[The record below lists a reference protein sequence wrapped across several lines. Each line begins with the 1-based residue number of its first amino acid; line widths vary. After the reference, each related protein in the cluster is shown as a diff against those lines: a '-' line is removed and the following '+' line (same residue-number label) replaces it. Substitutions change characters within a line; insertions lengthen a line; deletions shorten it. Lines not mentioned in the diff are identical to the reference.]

1 MSKLFELKNTYLS
14 IEEEINS
21 SEEISEEQLM
31 VLESI
36 EDDIKEKSINIGYII
51 QNLESEIDSIDK
63 AINNM
68 QLRQSKLMKK
78 SNSLKEYL
86 KLNLEVCNMKEIKCP
101 YFDIK
106 VKINP
111 YSVLIENESLL
122 PDSYFNE
129 KTTKTIDKISIKND
143 IKNNIFVPG
152 ATLSQT
158 TRLEIK

>member
-14 IEEEINS
+14 IEDEINS
-21 SEEISEEQLM
+21 SDEISEEQLM
-31 VLESI
+31 VFESI

-63 AINNM
+63 AIKSM
-68 QLRQSKLMKK
+68 QLRQAKLMKK

-86 KLNLEVCNMKEIKCP
+86 KLNLEVCNMKEIKSP

-129 KTTKTIDKISIKND
+129 KITKIIDKISIRND

-152 ATLSQT
+152 AALSQT